1 MCPST
6 FGRKG
11 IKSAVMIQPTT
22 ETEKLLAYAAAVA
35 CPTGSIRTR
44 IPDPLMKKAL
54 TVFPAPIDP
63 VNLPGVMH
71 MGYHSVPSYG
81 ATSYLITRSVTDAQG
96 QVRPANILIDVP
108 RFNSRLAKV
117 VEEEF
122 GGIDKIIITHRD
134 NVHDLDKWKTR
145 FPQATRVIHR
155 ADVDASTTTC
165 EIKLESGGSWQVAN
179 ILAYFLFLLLLF
191 PLLLSCMSPFC
202 GHMID
207 GLGCAHRTHPWTH
220 RRLSLYDDRHG
231 L

>member
-54 TVFPAPIDP
+54 TVFPAPIDSI
-63 VNLPGVMH
+63 NLPGVMH

-81 ATSYLITRSVTDAQG
+81 ATSYLITRSVTDAQS

-134 NVHDLDKWKTR
+134 NAHDLDKWKTR

-155 ADVDASTTTC
+155 ADVDASTASC
-165 EIKLESGGSWQVAN
+165 EIKLESGGSWQVTK
-179 ILAYFLFLLLLF
+179 ITYFCISFDPIPSYVRFVFLWAHDRWPRMCASYTPLDTPQALFV
-191 PLLLSCMSPFC
+191 
-202 GHMID
+202 
-207 GLGCAHRTHPWTH
+207 
-220 RRLSLYDDRHG
+220 
-231 L
+231 